1 MSRRKGETV
10 EEYNERKKAY
20 SQTPKAKASRRAQAA
35 MPGAKASKMAY
46 QKAYHAKAKAN
57 REALML
63 GAAASAVTD
72 TPSFKRLDAY
82 WARRDKARAA
92 CQGGGGR

>member
-10 EEYNERKKAY
+10 EDYNERKKAY
-20 SQTPKAKASRRAQAA
+20 SQTPNAKASRRAQAA
-35 MPGAKASKMAY
+35 MPGAKARKKAY

-57 REALML
+57 RDASRLV
-63 GAAASAVTD
+63 AAASAV

-82 WARRDKARAA
+82 WARRDKASAA